1 MTKSSDDY
9 WDELGVTWC
18 AIDPDIRVIKP
29 RLEARLRRQSEWIA
43 AGLVIG
49 VPLGMA
55 GVLLGLVTIGL
66 GFLGPWNFVT
76 RGIAMVAM
84 SVILTLALWSLQPVR
99 STATTTLSE
108 MIELAIDR
116 AQRTLALVRAGLY
129 SCIIAAVFGMV
140 GTAIRTHLG
149 NPPKMSPLVGLVI
162 LALIALVLS
171 LYRQQIRAGLVKYGT
186 LKRALV
192 DGDGNA

>member
-9 WDELGVTWC
+9 WDDLGVTWC

-29 RLEARLRRQSEWIA
+29 RLEARLRRQSAWIT

-49 VPLGMA
+49 VPLGVA

-116 AQRTLALVRAGLY
+116 AHRTLALVRAGLY
-129 SCIIAAVFGMV
+129 SCIIAAVFGVV

-149 NPPKMSPLVGLVI
+149 NPPKMSPIVGLAI

-171 LYRQQIRAGLVKYGT
+171 LYRRQIRAGIAKYGT

-192 DGDGNA
+192 DGDANA

>member
-49 VPLGMA
+49 VPLGVA

-66 GFLGPWNFVT
+66 GLLGPWNFVT

-99 STATTTLSE
+99 SIAATTLSE

-116 AQRTLALVRAGLY
+116 AQRTLSLVRAGLY

-171 LYRQQIRAGLVKYGT
+171 LYRQQIRAALAKYGT